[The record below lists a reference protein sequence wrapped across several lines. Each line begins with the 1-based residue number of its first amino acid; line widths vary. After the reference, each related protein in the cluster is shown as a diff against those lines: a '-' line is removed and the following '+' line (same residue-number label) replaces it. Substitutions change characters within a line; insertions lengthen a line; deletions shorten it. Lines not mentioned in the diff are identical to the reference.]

1 MPKTVT
7 DRERI
12 AIYAMVAGYING
24 WKEAY
29 ILGAQKPEE
38 EIRKQSGL
46 NVYVTRWKDHKDI
59 YRTYTEIKAFYEAQK
74 QAIKDQARKDAGMD
88 GMREEGR
95 KDNESTPSDDGKKE
109 SKIVDYS
116 NPDNQRRKLNQIV
129 NNAKDSGEALDALKV
144 IIQGQRADREAAR
157 EQKTVRAYLP
167 LTCSE
172 CPLMEKARKKA
183 GKG

>member
-1 MPKTVT
+1 MAKHTT
-7 DRERI
+7 QREK
-12 AIYAMVAGYING
+12 AILYALAAGYITS

-29 ILGAQKPEE
+29 ILGGQKPEE
-38 EIRKQSGL
+38 EASKATALKST
-46 NVYVTRWKDHKDI
+46 VSRWKVHPE
-59 YRTYTEIKAFYEAQK
+59 TIKAYNEVCAII
-74 QAIKDQARKDAGMD
+74 QAKENAI
-88 GMREEGR
+88 REEVRREMGKETR
-95 KDNESTPSDDGKKE
+95 GEERQRDNESTSSDDGKK
-109 SKIVDYS
+109 SAKIVDYS